1 MNTHFSVAT
10 HILAF
15 LQLQP
20 GKSVSSETLAVSVN
34 TNPGF
39 VRRLLSQLRSA
50 GITTSTMGANGGTM
64 LARPGEEISL
74 LDVYRATGASGH
86 IFTPHAEPNAACPVG
101 KNILGALQPR
111 FDAAEQAL
119 QESLAKTTIADIAED
134 IRLSVRAERANAAAS
149 GLKTAETA

>member
-20 GKSVSSETLAVSVN
+20 GKAVSSETLAISVS

-50 GITTSTMGANGGTM
+50 GITTSTMGTNGGAS
-64 LARPGEEISL
+64 LARAGEEITL
-74 LDVYRATGASGH
+74 LDVYIATGSSGQ
-86 IFTPHAEPNAACPVG
+86 IFTPHVEPNAACPVG

-119 QESLAKTTIADIAED
+119 KESLAKTTIAEIADD
-134 IRLSVRAERANAAAS
+134 IRRSVRAERARE
-149 GLKTAETA
+149 AETRA